1 MHYFSISLFIESNTV
16 PIGFSWWRGTGH
28 IIKMSVI
35 KQAVWDPTRRWKKA
49 DMHMDTN
56 IPPHFQVFWNTAIR
70 RNPLLLCVLLEQCPK
85 RMTYI
90 IQNTTSN
97 VRSSILLKCL
107 VVILR
112 FIFKGIPQ
120 RSRKLKIDIIQFK
133 MNTVVIFFFFINTT
147 K

>member
-56 IPPHFQVFWNTAIR
+56 IPPHFQVFWNTTYYQKKSLIAII
-70 RNPLLLCVLLEQCPK
+70 K

-120 RSRKLKIDIIQFK
+120 WSRKLKIDIIQFK
-133 MNTVVIFFFFINTT
+133 MNTVVIFFFL
-147 K
+147 